1 MAHTQAD
8 LDAIKAAI
16 ASGEQSVE
24 VGGRKVVYRS
34 VDELRKA
41 RDDIAAE
48 LASAAVSSTSG
59 KVKIRYFSAR
69 LSGRLSGFSKS
80 GSSS

>member
-8 LDAIKAAI
+8 LDAVKAAI

-24 VGGRKVVYRS
+24 VAGRKVVYRTI
-34 VDELRKA
+34 DDLRKA

-48 LASAAVSSTSG
+48 LASEATTSSVRRGNYSVRFTT
-59 KVKIRYFSAR
+59 
-69 LSGRLSGFSKS
+69 GRGF
-80 GSSS
+80 

>member
-48 LASAAVSSTSG
+48 LAGAAAPTSSGVRRGTFA
-59 KVKIRYFSAR
+59 VRFTTAR
-69 LSGRLSGFSKS
+69 GD
-80 GSSS
+80 

>member
-1 MAHTQAD
+1 MAHTQTD

-24 VGGRKVVYRS
+24 VAGRKVVYRTI
-34 VDELRKA
+34 DNLRKA

-48 LASAAVSSTSG
+48 LASAA
-59 KVKIRYFSAR
+59 SA
-69 LSGRLSGFSKS
+69 GS
-80 GSSS
+80 GSVRRGSYQVRFSTARGY

>member
-1 MAHTQAD
+1 MAHTQTD

-24 VGGRKVVYRS
+24 VAGRKVVYRS
-34 VDELRKA
+34 VDDLRKA

-48 LASAAVSSTSG
+48 LNAAASATTSAVRRGSYSVRFATS
-59 KVKIRYFSAR
+59 RE
-69 LSGRLSGFSKS
+69 
-80 GSSS
+80 

>member
-8 LDAIKAAI
+8 LDAIKTAI

-41 RDDIAAE
+41 RDDITAE
-48 LASAAVSSTSG
+48 LAAADTATASTTRRGSYS
-59 KVKIRYFSAR
+59 VRFATAR
-69 LSGRLSGFSKS
+69 E
-80 GSSS
+80 

>member
-8 LDAIKAAI
+8 LDAVKTAI

-24 VGGRKVVYRS
+24 VAGRKVVYRTI
-34 VDELRKA
+34 DDLRKA

-48 LASAAVSSTSG
+48 LNASATATTGGVRRGSFQVRFST
-59 KVKIRYFSAR
+59 AR
-69 LSGRLSGFSKS
+69 GY
-80 GSSS
+80 

>member
-24 VGGRKVVYRS
+24 MAGRKVVYRS
-34 VDELRKA
+34 VDDLRKA
-41 RDDIAAE
+41 RDDIATE
-48 LASAAVSSTSG
+48 LASAASTSG
-59 KVKIRYFSAR
+59 VRRGSFSVRFATAR
-69 LSGRLSGFSKS
+69 E
-80 GSSS
+80 

>member
-24 VGGRKVVYRS
+24 VAGRKVVYRS
-34 VDELRKA
+34 VDDLRKA

-48 LASAAVSSTSG
+48 LASAASASTSAVRRG
-59 KVKIRYFSAR
+59 SYQVRFTTAR
-69 LSGRLSGFSKS
+69 GF
-80 GSSS
+80 

>member
-1 MAHTQAD
+1 MAHTQSD
-8 LDAIKAAI
+8 LDAIKVAI

-48 LASAAVSSTSG
+48 LASAATHPAPAACAVASFAVRFTT
-59 KVKIRYFSAR
+59 AR
-69 LSGRLSGFSKS
+69 GD
-80 GSSS
+80 

>member
-8 LDAIKAAI
+8 LDAVKAAI

-24 VGGRKVVYRS
+24 VAGRKVVYRTI
-34 VDELRKA
+34 DDLRKA

-48 LASAAVSSTSG
+48 LAAEATTSSVRRGSYQ
-59 KVKIRYFSAR
+59 VRFSTAR
-69 LSGRLSGFSKS
+69 GF
-80 GSSS
+80 

>member
-8 LDAIKAAI
+8 IDAIKAAI

-34 VDELRKA
+34 VDDLRKA

-48 LASAAVSSTSG
+48 LAGAATPT
-59 KVKIRYFSAR
+59 
-69 LSGRLSGFSKS
+69 
-80 GSSS
+80 SSSVRRGTYAVRFTTARGD

>member
-34 VDELRKA
+34 VAELRQA

-48 LASAAVSSTSG
+48 LAAAPSTTNGVRRGSFA
-59 KVKIRYFSAR
+59 VRFTTAR
-69 LSGRLSGFSKS
+69 GD
-80 GSSS
+80 

>member
-8 LDAIKAAI
+8 LDAVKAAI

-24 VGGRKVVYRS
+24 MAGRKVVYRS
-34 VDELRKA
+34 IDDLRKA

-48 LASAAVSSTSG
+48 LSAATTSTSPRRG
-59 KVKIRYFSAR
+59 NFSVRFETAR
-69 LSGRLSGFSKS
+69 GF
-80 GSSS
+80 

>member
-48 LASAAVSSTSG
+48 LAGAAVASTSG
-59 KVKIRYFSAR
+59 VRRGSFAVRFATAR
-69 LSGRLSGFSKS
+69 E
-80 GSSS
+80 

>member
-1 MAHTQAD
+1 MAHTQTD

-24 VGGRKVVYRS
+24 VAGRKVVYRTI
-34 VDELRKA
+34 DDLRKA

-48 LASAAVSSTSG
+48 LNATATTSG
-59 KVKIRYFSAR
+59 VRRGSYQVRFSTAR
-69 LSGRLSGFSKS
+69 GY
-80 GSSS
+80 

>member
-24 VGGRKVVYRS
+24 VAGRKVVYRTI
-34 VDELRKA
+34 DDLRKA

-48 LASAAVSSTSG
+48 LASVANTSQSVRRG
-59 KVKIRYFSAR
+59 SYQVRFGTAR
-69 LSGRLSGFSKS
+69 GY
-80 GSSS
+80 

>member
-16 ASGEQSVE
+16 ASGEQIVE
-24 VGGRKVVYRS
+24 AAGRKVMYRS
-34 VDELRKA
+34 VDDLRKA

-48 LASAAVSSTSG
+48 LAGAATASTSAVRRG
-59 KVKIRYFSAR
+59 SYAVRFSTAR
-69 LSGRLSGFSKS
+69 GF
-80 GSSS
+80 

>member
-8 LDAIKAAI
+8 LDAVKAAI

-24 VGGRKVVYRS
+24 MNGRKVVYRTI
-34 VDELRKA
+34 DDLRKA

-48 LASAAVSSTSG
+48 LATTDTAGASAVRRGSYQVRFAT
-59 KVKIRYFSAR
+59 
-69 LSGRLSGFSKS
+69 GRGF
-80 GSSS
+80 

>member
-8 LDAIKAAI
+8 LDAVKAAI

-24 VGGRKVVYRS
+24 MNGRKVVYRTI
-34 VDELRKA
+34 DDLRKA

-48 LASAAVSSTSG
+48 LAATDTASTGAVRRGSYSVRFAT
-59 KVKIRYFSAR
+59 AR
-69 LSGRLSGFSKS
+69 GF
-80 GSSS
+80 

>member
-24 VGGRKVVYRS
+24 VAGRKVVYRS
-34 VDELRKA
+34 VDDLRKA

-48 LASAAVSSTSG
+48 LNASATATTGSVRRGSYSVRVATS
-59 KVKIRYFSAR
+59 RE
-69 LSGRLSGFSKS
+69 
-80 GSSS
+80 

>member
-1 MAHTQAD
+1 MAHTTAD

-24 VGGRKVVYRS
+24 VAGRKVVYRS
-34 VDELRKA
+34 VDDLRKA

-48 LASAAVSSTSG
+48 LAAAVTATTSSVRRGSYTVRFATS
-59 KVKIRYFSAR
+59 RE
-69 LSGRLSGFSKS
+69 
-80 GSSS
+80 

>member
-24 VGGRKVVYRS
+24 VAGRKVVYRTI
-34 VDELRKA
+34 DDLRKA

-48 LASAAVSSTSG
+48 LASVTTATSQAVRRGSYQVRFGT
-59 KVKIRYFSAR
+59 AR
-69 LSGRLSGFSKS
+69 GY
-80 GSSS
+80 

>member
-24 VGGRKVVYRS
+24 VAGRKVVYRTI
-34 VDELRKA
+34 DDLRKA
-41 RDDIAAE
+41 RDDISTE
-48 LASAAVSSTSG
+48 LASVATTNQAVRRGSYQVRFGT
-59 KVKIRYFSAR
+59 AR
-69 LSGRLSGFSKS
+69 GY
-80 GSSS
+80 

>member
-34 VDELRKA
+34 VDDLRKA
-41 RDDIAAE
+41 RDDIAAD
-48 LASAAVSSTSG
+48 LASAATPSSASSVRRGSFAVRFTT
-59 KVKIRYFSAR
+59 AR
-69 LSGRLSGFSKS
+69 GD
-80 GSSS
+80 

>member
-8 LDAIKAAI
+8 LDAVKAAI

-24 VGGRKVVYRS
+24 MNGRKVVYRTI
-34 VDELRKA
+34 DDLRKA

-48 LASAAVSSTSG
+48 LAATDTASTSAVRRG
-59 KVKIRYFSAR
+59 SYSVRFATAR
-69 LSGRLSGFSKS
+69 GF
-80 GSSS
+80 

>member
-8 LDAIKAAI
+8 LDAVKAAI

-24 VGGRKVVYRS
+24 MGGRKVVYRS
-34 VDELRKA
+34 IDDLRKA

-48 LASAAVSSTSG
+48 LASAAASVGTRRG
-59 KVKIRYFSAR
+59 TFAVRFATAR
-69 LSGRLSGFSKS
+69 E
-80 GSSS
+80 